1 MRSAVLL
8 ALVALALP
16 ACADARLVPHRGMAG
31 IALGMAPSKVRAVLG
46 RPLAVIHRKNEFGP
60 YTVFVY
66 PRVSV
71 SFQGNSTVTNLR
83 TFSRAERTR
92 NGAGIG
98 TTERELRRKVRGLRC
113 KTEFGFRHCWLGAF
127 RPGRRVTNF
136 MIARGRVT
144 RIEIGYV
151 ID

>member
-1 MRSAVLL
+1 
-8 ALVALALP
+8 
-16 ACADARLVPHRGMAG
+16 MAG
-31 IALGMAPSKVRAVLG
+31 VRLGMTQAKVRAVLG
-46 RPLAVIHRKNEFGP
+46 PPKSIAKGRNEFGR

-83 TFSRAERTR
+83 TFSRSERTR

-113 KTEFGFRHCWLGAF
+113 MTRIGFRHCWLGAF
-127 RPGRRVTNF
+127 LPGRTVTNF
-136 MIARGRVT
+136 MLARGRVA